1 MVVESN
7 DTICQPPPSSA
18 AGTSLVHHL
27 HVSSIPPLQPPLAL
41 AGSVLPPRVAHSP
54 RSPPSA
60 RGCRANQKSL
70 KRIGD
75 IGWLKQIRDRPCSS
89 FAFLIDRQKYP
100 LDLGCR
106 LTSPELSPCS
116 IRSVCT
122 QSNRMYIHIPQPKGS
137 TPISNR
143 GFTKLADPVQAVAD
157 HGRTEL
163 ALSLSR
169 THRISRSGGATPL
182 QPQFPVAEGVPG
194 RQLSVLGRSNQ
205 ETRETGRPA
214 TASRQS
220 SLFPFCTLHA
230 VLGVLLQC
238 ERLAPNAGAAYLS
251 RAPLLGPCLPFLLHC
266 CASCPSGLGQ

>member
-1 MVVESN
+1 MRGWDGRSREHQSSLN
-7 DTICQPPPSSA
+7 NEPETRRLLRQPGWAGWLWRATTRSA
-18 AGTSLVHHL
+18 SHH
-27 HVSSIPPLQPPLAL
+27 PPLQQVPHSYTTSTSPP
-41 AGSVLPPRVAHSP
+41 SLPSTPPWLSQARYFPRGVAHSP
-54 RSPPSA
+54 CSPPSA

-70 KRIGD
+70 KRVGD

-100 LDLGCR
+100 HDLGCR

-194 RQLSVLGRSNQ
+194 RQLSILGRSNQ

-214 TASRQS
+214 TTSRQS
-220 SLFPFCTLHA
+220 SFFPSARCTLSWGLAA
-230 VLGVLLQC
+230 V
-238 ERLAPNAGAAYLS
+238 
-251 RAPLLGPCLPFLLHC
+251 
-266 CASCPSGLGQ
+266 